1 MKVLSMS
8 NLSSET
14 NIRIYD
20 PIQSVIFFKT
30 KDKWGE
36 LSNMAAGFPVQVNGI
51 SFRTIEALYQACRF
65 PHHPD
70 IQKKIIEEYSPIRAK
85 IISRKYTTFTRSDW
99 MLMRIRI
106 MKWCLRLKL
115 FYHFTSFREILLST
129 ENKSIVEKSKK
140 DDFWGALEQEDG
152 SYQGINALGRLL
164 MEVREDICKTNISHP
179 ILPPLPR
186 VENFLLLNQSIT

>member
-1 MKVLSMS
+1 MS
-8 NLSSET
+8 NLSQKR
-14 NIRIYD
+14 IRIYD
-20 PIQSVIFFKT
+20 PAQSVIFFKT

-36 LSNMAAGFPVQVNGI
+36 LSNMAPGFPIQVNGE
-51 SFRTIEALYQACRF
+51 SFRTVEALYQSCRF

-70 IQKKIIEEYSPIRAK
+70 IQQKIIEEYSPIRAK
-85 IISRKYTTFTRSDW
+85 MISRKYTTFSRPDW
-99 MLMRIRI
+99 LLIRVRI

-152 SYQGINALGRLL
+152 SYQGVNALGRLL
-164 MEVREDICKTNISHP
+164 MEIREDICKTNISYP
-179 ILPPLPR
+179 LLPPLPR
-186 VENFLLLNQSIT
+186 VENFLLLKHPISGK

>member
-1 MKVLSMS
+1 MS
-8 NLSSET
+8 SLSSQT
-14 NIRIYD
+14 NMRIYD
-20 PIQSVIFFKT
+20 PTQSVIFFKT

-36 LSNMAAGFPVQVNGI
+36 LSNMAAGFPVPVNGVC
-51 SFRTIEALYQACRF
+51 FRTIEALYQACRF

-70 IQKKIIEEYSPIRAK
+70 IQQKIIEEYSPISAK
-85 IISRKYTTFTRSDW
+85 MISRKYTSFSRPDW
-99 MLMRIRI
+99 LHIRIRI

-129 ENKSIVEKSKK
+129 ENKAIVEKSNK
-140 DDFWGALEQEDG
+140 DNFWGALEQEDG

-164 MEVREDICKTNISHP
+164 MEIREDICKTTISHP
-179 ILPPLPR
+179 ILPTLPR

>member
-1 MKVLSMS
+1 M
-8 NLSSET
+8 
-14 NIRIYD
+14 RIYH
-20 PIQSVIFFKT
+20 PLHSVIFFKT

-36 LSNMAAGFPVQVNGI
+36 LSNMAAGFPVQVNGV
-51 SFRTIEALYQACRF
+51 SFRTVEALYQACRF

-70 IQKKIIEEYSPIRAK
+70 IQEKIIEEYSPIRAK
-85 IISRKYTTFTRSDW
+85 MISRKHTTFTRPDW
-99 MLMRIRI
+99 LLIRIKI

-152 SYQGINALGRLL
+152 VYKGVNALGRLL
-164 MEVREDICKTNISHP
+164 MEIREDICKTNISHP
-179 ILPPLPR
+179 TLPTLPR
-186 VENFLLLNQSIT
+186 VENFLLLKQSITGK